1 MRVLLVHNR
10 YREAGG
16 EDAVVTAEAEL
27 LAGRGH
33 SVAWFER
40 DNTQLRPGPGAA
52 VDTVWARGVAR
63 DFRRVLTQFQPDVVH
78 VHNTFPAI
86 SPAVHWSAARV
97 GVPLVQ
103 TLHNYRLLC
112 VQAML
117 MRDGG
122 VCEACVGKGPWRGV
136 LHRCYRGSLAAS
148 AAAAASLAV
157 HRRLGTWQ
165 HKVARYIA
173 LTDFAARKFIAAGL
187 PAQRMTVKPNF
198 VDLPALPEA
207 SRAGLLY
214 VGRLAP
220 EKGLALLAR
229 AAAGAGVVVDVVGTG
244 PMAVEL
250 AGAPGLRLH
259 GALAPEQVYAR
270 MRAAAALV
278 MPSLWYEGF
287 PRTLVEAYAC
297 GLPVIASRLGAFVEL
312 VQEGHTGWL
321 VEPGSPDA
329 LAGALRRALARPEA
343 LAAMGVA
350 ARARYAADY
359 GPDTNYRALIAI
371 YEAARAA

>member
-1 MRVLLVHNR
+1 MRVLQVHNR

-16 EDAVVTAEAEL
+16 EDAVVADEGAL
-27 LAGRGH
+27 LARHGH
-33 SVAWFER
+33 TVTTFER
-40 DNTQLRPGPGAA
+40 DNADLRAGPGAA
-52 VDTVWARGVAR
+52 LNAVWARGAAR
-63 DFRRVLTQFQPDVVH
+63 EFAAALTQFQPDVVH

-86 SPAVHWSAARV
+86 SPAVHWAAARAR
-97 GVPLVQ
+97 VPVVQ

-117 MRDGG
+117 VRDGA
-122 VCEACVGKGPWRGV
+122 VCEACVGHGPWRGV

-165 HKVARYIA
+165 RKVARYIA

-187 PAQRMTVKPNF
+187 PAQRIAVKPNF
-198 VDLPALPEA
+198 VDLPPPPAGA
-207 SRAGLLY
+207 RTGLLY

-220 EKGLALLAR
+220 EKGLAVLAR
-229 AAAGAGVVVDVVGTG
+229 AAARAGVVVDVVGTG
-244 PMAVEL
+244 PMAAEL
-250 AGAPGLRLH
+250 AGAPGLRLY
-259 GALAPEQVYAR
+259 GALAPDEVYAR
-270 MRAAAALV
+270 MRAAAVLV

-297 GLPVIASRLGAFVEL
+297 ELPVIASRLGAFVEL
-312 VQEGHTGWL
+312 VQEDHTGWL
-321 VEPGSPDA
+321 VEPGSADA
-329 LAGALRRALARPEA
+329 LAHALRRAVAQPET
-343 LAAMGVA
+343 LAAMGAA
-350 ARARYAADY
+350 ARVRYAADY
-359 GPDTNYRALIAI
+359 GPDTNYRALMAI